1 MRDPLSWSFP
11 IGRVFG
17 ISVRIHL
24 LFLFFMV
31 GMVGRGAMA
40 TPSYALEA
48 LYLQIILFG
57 SVLLHEFGHCFAARQ
72 VDGDASEVLLWPLGG
87 LAYVDVPNTPRANL
101 ITVIGGPAVNM
112 ILCVIATCLLAA
124 YGLMPPLPLISDWD
138 PISAGKL
145 GTWWFSTAGGDPDFI
160 GRFAARLFYVN
171 WIQFWFNMLLVG
183 FPLDGG
189 RILQC
194 ILWPHVGFHRATR
207 AAIFS
212 GWIVAI
218 LLALVVVIFF
228 PKDGK
233 EAVVDGGNLLMLFF
247 LALFIFHACKQEF
260 ILLETGRLNEDA
272 VFGYDFSQGYTSLE
286 KDQAA
291 AAPPKRAKPS
301 FWQRWLKR
309 RADRKR
315 QRDEQERIL
324 EETRVDELLAKVQS
338 SGIQSLSDEEQRFLK
353 RVSAKIRHRNQ

>member
-11 IGRVFG
+11 IGRFFG
-17 ISVRIHL
+17 ITVRVHL

-40 TPSYALEA
+40 KEGYALQA
-48 LYLQIILFG
+48 LNLQLILFL
-57 SVLLHEFGHCFAARQ
+57 SVLLHEFGHCFAARR
-72 VDGDASEVLLWPLGG
+72 VDGDASEILLWPLGG
-87 LAYVDVPNTPRANL
+87 LAYVDVPNTARANL
-101 ITVIGGPAVNM
+101 VTVVGGPAVNVL
-112 ILCVIATCLLAA
+112 LCVISAAALLA
-124 YGLMPPLPLISDWD
+124 YGLVPPINPLWD
-138 PISAGKL
+138 PIFADAPLMK
-145 GTWWFSTAGGDPDFI
+145 WFATASTDLDML
-160 GRFAARLFYVN
+160 GRFAARLFYIN
-171 WIQFWFNMLLVG
+171 WILFWFNILLVG

-194 ILWPHVGFHRATR
+194 LLWPHVGFHRATR

-212 GWIVAI
+212 GWIVAL
-218 LLALVVVIFF
+218 LLAIGVVIFF
-228 PKDGK
+228 DQANG
-233 EAVVDGGNLLMLFF
+233 ANLLMLFF
-247 LALFIFHACKQEF
+247 LALFIFYACKQEF

-286 KDQAA
+286 KNETA
-291 AAPPKRAKPS
+291 AAPPKRAKQS

-324 EETRVDELLAKVQS
+324 EETRVDELLAKVQA
-338 SGIQSLSDEEQRFLK
+338 SGIQSLNEEEQRFLK
-353 RVSAKIRHRNQ
+353 RVSAKIRNRNQ